1 MTIKYLD
8 VMVDLETTGTEPG
21 ASAIIQIA
29 GVRFDY
35 ASGAIMPETF
45 DRCLMVPPGR
55 YFDEDTRNWWLKD
68 KRHILTSIMGRMER
82 PRVVLED
89 FITWCKVG
97 VDPYNDTLRLWAK
110 PSHFE
115 FPFIESYCRQFE
127 LPNPFHYREVN
138 DMNSWIRGRYWPQTP
153 PPFERSIPFEGD
165 AHSALFDV
173 FHQLKVLYAVKEHSQ
188 KHPSLAAAGDVVDVT
203 N

>member
-1 MTIKYLD
+1 MTQKYLD

-35 ASGAIMPETF
+35 ASGEIMPETF
-45 DRCLMVPPGR
+45 DRCLMIPPGR

-68 KRHILTSIMGRMER
+68 KRHILQGIMNRMER
-82 PRVVLED
+82 PEVVLKD
-89 FITWCKVG
+89 FAQWCKVG

-115 FPFIESYCRQFE
+115 FPFIESYCKQFE
-127 LPNPFHYREVN
+127 IANPFHFREVN

-153 PPFERSIPFEGD
+153 PPFERTIEFVGD

-173 FHQLKVLYAVKEHSQ
+173 FHQLKVIYAVREHSTR
-188 KHPSLAAAGDVVDVT
+188 HPSLAVAGDVVEV
-203 N
+203 

>member
-1 MTIKYLD
+1 MI
-8 VMVDLETTGTEPG
+8 DLETTGTEPG

-35 ASGAIMPETF
+35 ATGEIMPEMF

-55 YFDEDTRNWWLKD
+55 YFDESTRDWWLKD
-68 KRHILTSIMGRMER
+68 KRHILQGIMNRMER
-82 PRVVLED
+82 PDVVLKD
-89 FITWCKVG
+89 FVQWCKVG

-115 FPFIESYCRQFE
+115 FPFLESYCHQFE
-127 LPNPFHYREVN
+127 IANPFHFREVN

-153 PPFERSIPFEGD
+153 PPFERTIPFTGD

-173 FHQLKVLYAVKEHSQ
+173 FHQLKVIYAVRDHSTR
-188 KHPSLAAAGDVVDVT
+188 HPSLSVQGEVVDVAS
-203 N
+203 